1 MRDCRDDW
9 RYSGHRARLSPD
21 AIALIHVPT
30 GRQFTYAELNRR
42 ALQCARVWTDLC
54 ALAPGDRLCILSE
67 NRVSMLMRSGRRAN
81 PASSSSRSGHAAR
94 PTSCNRSSP
103 IADRAASCIPHDT
116 RNLRTNSSNSFGS
129 SAPSILTPKT
139 TPECAE
145 LCPGRSSGLPRST
158 LRAVTARGHFLPALH
173 QRHHGT
179 TKRCNDSAPA
189 DCI

>member
-1 MRDCRDDW
+1 MTGDIL
-9 RYSGHRARLSPD
+9 GHRARLSPD

-67 NRVSMLMRSGRRAN
+67 NRVEYVDAFWAAGKSGVILV
-81 PASSSSRSGHAAR
+81 RSGHAAR

-139 TPECAE
+139 TP
-145 LCPGRSSGLPRST
+145 RMR
-158 LRAVTARGHFLPALH
+158 
-173 QRHHGT
+173 
-179 TKRCNDSAPA
+179 
-189 DCI
+189 